1 MHPDAQFITNLW
13 QEGARLVQQGDLSI
27 PPEVRKVWADS
38 GYGHL
43 QDKGEVAAGQGAYYH
58 VAMMNGRAN
67 QLTEMVP
74 VERIYSELG
83 RYIKAGATD
92 YLLVNTSDIRPV
104 LMTAKAVLNAGWSG
118 VPAGGD
124 DAGKAYYQKWS
135 AGEFGPKAAPQVAK
149 VYEEYF
155 KAPAHFGE
163 PIHEYGD
170 QFYHTEARTMML
182 TYMMD
187 SPLYSIPSQAPKW
200 VPPRIYG
207 TGSPHATGKEW
218 LDQAIKR
225 EIDQCGSAQ
234 PRWDAVWK
242 QALDAKPLVA
252 PARQPFY
259 RSSVL
264 AMIAINRE
272 SNQTL
277 FQVASAIKEAQ
288 EGKMNEARASAQEA
302 LKALNSIQQ
311 AEAAAEYGKWKN
323 WYRGDWLTGVYR
335 TKQMVEIF
343 SKFLTDPLT
352 HLPPPILWDGW
363 EAYYH
368 IMQYEG
374 DRSADVN

>member
-1 MHPDAQFITNLW
+1 
-13 QEGARLVQQGDLSI
+13 
-27 PPEVRKVWADS
+27 
-38 GYGHL
+38 
-43 QDKGEVAAGQGAYYH
+43 
-58 VAMMNGRAN
+58 
-67 QLTEMVP
+67 
-74 VERIYSELG
+74 
-83 RYIKAGATD
+83 
-92 YLLVNTSDIRPV
+92 
-104 LMTAKAVLNAGWSG
+104 
-118 VPAGGD
+118 
-124 DAGKAYYQKWS
+124 
-135 AGEFGPKAAPQVAK
+135 
-149 VYEEYF
+149 
-155 KAPAHFGE
+155 
-163 PIHEYGD
+163 
-170 QFYHTEARTMML
+170 
-182 TYMMD
+182 
-187 SPLYSIPSQAPKW
+187 
-200 VPPRIYG
+200 
-207 TGSPHATGKEW
+207 ATGKEW